1 MSGADMIDW
10 DLAVGTA
17 RRLVK
22 PGPQVGFAQAADV
35 VAQLRTLAAEADGH
49 VRTFTRLDPPP
60 DAPPIAVVDRNAW
73 VVSNVEGF
81 KVVLEPVIDKLQQVR
96 PASGSALVAAL
107 GRRLTG
113 VQVGTL
119 LAFLSSRVLGQ
130 YEIFLPEHLTGG
142 RGHGRLSLVAPNI
155 VEVERA
161 LDVDPHDFRLWV
173 CLHEVTHRTQ
183 FTAVPWLRGHVESE
197 LQAFIDASDL
207 DPAVLAARL
216 RAALAGLTEAIRN
229 RTGASVLEL
238 VQTPEQRVV
247 LDRVQAFM
255 SLVEGHAE
263 YVMDGVGPTVVP
275 SIATIRARFNQRRSG
290 LGPLDRIMRRLLGL
304 DLKMRQYA
312 DGARFVAGVVDIVG
326 MDGFNRVW
334 ESPATLPSK
343 AEIADPAGWVER
355 VHGIR
360 PAVPA

>member
-1 MSGADMIDW
+1 MSRADMIDW
-10 DLAVGTA
+10 DLAVATA
-17 RRLVK
+17 RRLVR
-22 PGPQVGFAQAADV
+22 PGPQVGFERAAQV
-35 VAQLRTLAAEADGH
+35 VAELRALAGEADAH
-49 VRTFTRLDPPP
+49 VRAFTRLDPPP
-60 DAPPIAVVDRNAW
+60 EAPPIAVVDRNAW
-73 VVSNVEGF
+73 VASNVEGF
-81 KVVLEPVIDKLQQVR
+81 KVVLEPVIDKLQQSR
-96 PASGSALVAAL
+96 PAGGGALVAAV

-130 YEIFLPEHLTGG
+130 YEIFLPEHLSGG

-155 VEVERA
+155 VEVEQS
-161 LDVDPHDFRLWV
+161 LGVDPHDFRLWV

-197 LQAFIDASDL
+197 LQAFLDASDL
-207 DPAVLAARL
+207 DPAALAARL
-216 RAALAGLTEAIRN
+216 RAALAGITEAIRS
-229 RTGASVLEL
+229 RSGVSVLEL

-263 YVMDGVGPTVVP
+263 FVMDGVGPSVVP
-275 SIATIRARFNQRRSG
+275 SITTIRARFNERRGG
-290 LGPLDRIMRRLLGL
+290 LGPVDRIVRRLLGL

-312 DGARFVAGVVDIVG
+312 DGARFVAGVVDAVG

-334 ESPATLPSK
+334 ESQATLPTK
-343 AEIADPAGWVER
+343 DEIADYTGWVER